1 MNHWITRGECGTPTY
16 YVSVSPCVSLRRP
29 VADARLSKN
38 VGRVL
43 RALPDLRCSLTRWVR
58 SVRTSPGLISAPDPA
73 HSRPRPSSAGAI
85 TTIISRIDC
94 VHVDASVVLG
104 VVVTHA
110 RAASESALRAVSE
123 CGAFAQPTGRG
134 DAGELQTTPSNL
146 SPPRWIP
153 AFAGMTVVQRS

>member
-110 RAASESALRAVSE
+110 RAARRGYVNRCVNDIRRRPSQPLIQWRFHPHTVHRGRRLRSTQ
-123 CGAFAQPTGRG
+123 GPS
-134 DAGELQTTPSNL
+134 DA
-146 SPPRWIP
+146 
-153 AFAGMTVVQRS
+153 